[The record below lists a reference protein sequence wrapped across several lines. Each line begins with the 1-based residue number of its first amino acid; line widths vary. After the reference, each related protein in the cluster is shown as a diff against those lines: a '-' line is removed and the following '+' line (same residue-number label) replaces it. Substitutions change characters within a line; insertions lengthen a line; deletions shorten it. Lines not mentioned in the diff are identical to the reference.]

1 MKIRVENTYSDG
13 YESTNEYLIDDATV
27 KVNCEEDLEDFL
39 HDLLYSYTGD
49 GHGID
54 SDLGSYYTVTI
65 LESDRP
71 ELVGYTREWD

>member
-13 YESTNEYLIDDATV
+13 HESTIEYKLPSGDVDYALLDGIDGLD
-27 KVNCEEDLEDFL
+27 
-39 HDLLYSYTGD
+39 DLLYRYTGD
-49 GHGID
+49 GHGLN
-54 SDLGSYYTVTI
+54 SDLGCFYTITI